1 MIEVFIIGDVNL
13 FSYASFFLEFLFSF
27 FANVRIS
34 QSANRKID
42 YPKMPLKKSNMLKDF
57 EAIAKSCTVKAYI
70 CFCLDDVDSFVDE
83 LDHYLV
89 VKLTVLKS
97 S

>member
-1 MIEVFIIGDVNL
+1 
-13 FSYASFFLEFLFSF
+13 
-27 FANVRIS
+27 
-34 QSANRKID
+34 
-42 YPKMPLKKSNMLKDF
+42 MPIKKSNMLKDF